1 MNRIIILAIATAVG
15 FARPGPASAIDV
27 PPPGAAGCSGCHPM
41 GPSVATPVT
50 RLVARNAADIVAAML
65 EFRAGKR
72 PETVMGRIAKGFT
85 DDEIKAIAAWYAA
98 QKD

>member
-1 MNRIIILAIATAVG
+1 MKRIDYLAAIVIVCAA
-15 FARPGPASAIDV
+15 AGPAAAIDV
-27 PPPGAAGCSGCHPM
+27 APPGAAACSGCHPISRWA
-41 GPSVATPVT
+41 GTPFT
-50 RLVARNAADIVAAML
+50 RLVGRNAADIIAAMQ

-72 PETVMGRIAKGFT
+72 PGTIMDRIAKGFT